1 MGKIAFIF
9 PGQGSQYPGMGKEIA
24 EKYSESM
31 EVFKKADKRLG
42 YSLSGLCFEGPEDK
56 LKITYYTQPALLTTS
71 IAILEAFKNSG
82 IKADFTA
89 GHSLGEYSA
98 LVCAEAIS
106 FEDAVWLVEKRGQ
119 YMAEAVP
126 PGEGTMAAIL
136 GLPEENIDALCA
148 EASKVALVEPANY
161 NCPGQ
166 LVIAGKTEGIKE
178 AIRIAKDFGAK
189 RAMEL
194 AVSGPFHSSLL
205 EPASHKLLKAMDE
218 VTFFDPKTKVVA
230 NVSAEEVSS
239 KEEIKEALFN
249 QVNNSVKW
257 EQSVRYM
264 INQGVDTFIEIGS
277 GKVLTGLVKK
287 ISGDVKVFNVEN
299 IESMEKTISELK

>member
-1 MGKIAFIF
+1 MSKIAFIF

-24 EKYSESM
+24 EKYPEAM
-31 EVFKKADKRLG
+31 DIFKKADQRLG
-42 YSLSGLCFEGPEDK
+42 YPLSELCFEGPEDK

-71 IAILEAFKNSG
+71 IAILKAFTKSG
-82 IKADFTA
+82 IKPEFTA

-119 YMAEAVP
+119 YMADAVP
-126 PGEGTMAAIL
+126 PGEGTMAAVL

-148 EASKVALVEPANY
+148 AASKIGLVEPANY

-166 LVIAGKTEGIKE
+166 LVVAGKTEGIKE
-178 AIRIAKDFGAK
+178 VIRIAKEFGAK
-189 RAMEL
+189 RALEL
-194 AVSGPFHSSLL
+194 SVSGPFHSSLL
-205 EPASHKLLKAMDE
+205 EPASHKLLKSMDE
-218 VTFFDPKTKVVA
+218 VTFYDPKIKVVA
-230 NVSAEEVSS
+230 NVSAKEVGTKEEV
-239 KEEIKEALFN
+239 KNALFT

-264 INQGVDTFIEIGS
+264 INQGVDTFVEIGS

-287 ISGDVKVFNVEN
+287 ISSEVKVFNVEN
-299 IESMEKTISELK
+299 IESMDKTISELK

>member
-24 EKYSESM
+24 ESFPESM
-31 EVFKKADKRLG
+31 EIFKKADKRLG
-42 YSLSGLCFEGPEDK
+42 YSLSDLCFEGPEDK
-56 LKITYYTQPALLTTS
+56 LKITYFTQPALLTTS

-82 IKADFTA
+82 IKADYTA

-136 GLPEENIDALCA
+136 GLPEENIEALCK
-148 EASKVALVEPANY
+148 EASKVGLVEPANY

-166 LVIAGKTEGIKE
+166 LVIAGKTEGIRE

-189 RAMEL
+189 RGMEL

-230 NVSAEEVSS
+230 NVSAEEVGS
-239 KEEIKEALFN
+239 KEEIKDALFN

-287 ISGDVKVFNVEN
+287 ISGEVKVFNVEN

>member
-1 MGKIAFIF
+1 MSKIAFIF

-24 EKYSESM
+24 EKFPEAM
-31 EVFKKADKRLG
+31 EIFKKADKRLG
-42 YSLSGLCFEGPEDK
+42 YSLSELCFEGPEDK

-71 IAILEAFKNSG
+71 IAILEAFKNNG
-82 IKADFTA
+82 IKPDFAA

-119 YMAEAVP
+119 YMADAVP

-136 GLPEENIDALCA
+136 GLPEENIDKLCN
-148 EASKVALVEPANY
+148 EAGKVGLVEPANY

-178 AIRIAKDFGAK
+178 AIRIAKEFGAK
-189 RAMEL
+189 RAIEL

-205 EPASHKLLKAMDE
+205 EPASHKLLDAMKE
-218 VTFFDPKTKVVA
+218 VTFFDPKVRVVA
-230 NVSAEEVSS
+230 NVSAEEVQG
-239 KEEIKEALFN
+239 KEEIKEALFT

-264 INQGVDTFIEIGS
+264 INEGVDTFVEIGS
-277 GKVLTGLVKK
+277 GKVLSGLVKK
-287 ISGDVKVFNVEN
+287 ISKDVRTYN
-299 IESMEKTISELK
+299 IEDLESLEKTISELK

>member
-1 MGKIAFIF
+1 MSKTAFIF

-24 EKYSESM
+24 ENCPEAM
-31 EVFKKADKRLG
+31 DIFKRADKKLG
-42 YSLSGLCFEGPEDK
+42 FSLSELCFDGPEDK

-71 IAILEAFKNSG
+71 IAILEAFKKSG
-82 IKADFTA
+82 IVSDFAA

-98 LVCAEAIS
+98 LVCAEALS
-106 FEDAVWLVEKRGQ
+106 FEDAVWLVEKRGR

-126 PGEGTMAAIL
+126 PGEGTMAAVL
-136 GLPEENIDALCA
+136 GLPDENIEALCA
-148 EASKVALVEPANY
+148 EAGKVGLVEPANY

-166 LVIAGKTEGIKE
+166 LVVAGKTEGIKE
-178 AIRIAKDFGAK
+178 VVRIAKDFGAK

-205 EPASHKLLKAMDE
+205 EPASHKLYKSMEE
-218 VTFFDPKTKVVA
+218 VTFFDPKVKVVA
-230 NVSAEEVSS
+230 NVSAEEVKTGS
-239 KEEIKEALFN
+239 EIKEALFT

-264 INQGVDTFIEIGS
+264 IEQGVDVFIEIGS

-287 ISGDVKVFNVEN
+287 ISADVKVFNVEN

>member
-24 EKYSESM
+24 ESFPESM
-31 EVFKKADKRLG
+31 EIFKKADKRLG
-42 YSLSGLCFEGPEDK
+42 YSLSDLCFEGPEDK
-56 LKITYYTQPALLTTS
+56 LKITYFTQPALLTTS

-82 IKADFTA
+82 IKADYTA

-136 GLPEENIDALCA
+136 GLPEENIEALCK
-148 EASKVALVEPANY
+148 EASKVGLVEPANY

-166 LVIAGKTEGIKE
+166 LVIAGKTEGIRE
-178 AIRIAKDFGAK
+178 AIRIAKNFGAK
-189 RAMEL
+189 RGMEL

-230 NVSAEEVSS
+230 NVSAEEVDS
-239 KEEIKEALFN
+239 KEEIKDALFN

-287 ISGDVKVFNVEN
+287 ISGEVKVFNVEN

>member
-24 EKYSESM
+24 ESFPESM
-31 EVFKKADKRLG
+31 EIFKKADERLG
-42 YSLSGLCFEGPEDK
+42 YSLSDLCFEGPEDK
-56 LKITYYTQPALLTTS
+56 LKITYFTQPALLTTS

-82 IKADFTA
+82 IKADYTA

-136 GLPEENIDALCA
+136 GLPEENIEALCK
-148 EASKVALVEPANY
+148 EASKVGLVEPANY

-166 LVIAGKTEGIKE
+166 LVIAGKTEGIRE

-189 RAMEL
+189 RGMEL

-230 NVSAEEVSS
+230 NVSAEEVGS
-239 KEEIKEALFN
+239 KEEIKDALFN

-287 ISGDVKVFNVEN
+287 ISGEVKVFNVEN

>member
-24 EKYSESM
+24 ESFPESM
-31 EVFKKADKRLG
+31 EIFKKADKRLG
-42 YSLSGLCFEGPEDK
+42 YSLSDLCFEGPEDK
-56 LKITYYTQPALLTTS
+56 LKITYFTQPALLTTS

-82 IKADFTA
+82 IKADYTA

-136 GLPEENIDALCA
+136 GLPEENIEALCK
-148 EASKVALVEPANY
+148 EASKVGLVEPANY

-166 LVIAGKTEGIKE
+166 LVIAGKTEGIRE

-189 RAMEL
+189 RGMEL

-205 EPASHKLLKAMDE
+205 EPASHKLLRAMDE
-218 VTFFDPKTKVVA
+218 VAFFDPKTKVVA
-230 NVSAEEVSS
+230 NVSAEEVDS
-239 KEEIKEALFN
+239 KEEIKDALFN

-287 ISGDVKVFNVEN
+287 ISGEVKVFNVEN

>member
-42 YSLSGLCFEGPEDK
+42 YSLSELCFEGPEDK

>member
-24 EKYSESM
+24 ESFPESM
-31 EVFKKADKRLG
+31 EIFKKADKRLG
-42 YSLSGLCFEGPEDK
+42 YTLSDLCFEGPEDK
-56 LKITYYTQPALLTTS
+56 LKITYFTQPALLTTS

-82 IKADFTA
+82 IKADYTA

-136 GLPEENIDALCA
+136 GLPEENIEALCK
-148 EASKVALVEPANY
+148 EASKVGLVEPANY

-166 LVIAGKTEGIKE
+166 LVIAGKTEGIRE

-189 RAMEL
+189 RGMEL

-230 NVSAEEVSS
+230 NVSAEEVGS
-239 KEEIKEALFN
+239 KEEIKDALFN

-287 ISGDVKVFNVEN
+287 ISGEVKVFNVEN

>member
-24 EKYSESM
+24 ESFPESM
-31 EVFKKADKRLG
+31 EIFKKADKRLG
-42 YSLSGLCFEGPEDK
+42 YSLSDLCFEGPEDK
-56 LKITYYTQPALLTTS
+56 LKITYFTQPALLTTS

-82 IKADFTA
+82 IKADYTA

-136 GLPEENIDALCA
+136 GLPEENIEALCK
-148 EASKVALVEPANY
+148 EASKVGLVEPANY

-166 LVIAGKTEGIKE
+166 LVIAGKTEGIRE

-189 RAMEL
+189 RGMEL

-230 NVSAEEVSS
+230 NVSAEEVDS
-239 KEEIKEALFN
+239 KEEIKDALFN

-287 ISGDVKVFNVEN
+287 ISGEVKVFNVEN

>member
-24 EKYSESM
+24 ESFPESM
-31 EVFKKADKRLG
+31 EIFKKADKRLG
-42 YSLSGLCFEGPEDK
+42 YSLSDLCFEGPEDK
-56 LKITYYTQPALLTTS
+56 LKITYFTQPALLTTS

-82 IKADFTA
+82 IKADYTA

-136 GLPEENIDALCA
+136 GLPEENIEALCK
-148 EASKVALVEPANY
+148 EASKVGLVEPANY

-166 LVIAGKTEGIKE
+166 LVIAGKTEGIRE

-189 RAMEL
+189 RGMEL

-218 VTFFDPKTKVVA
+218 VTFSDPKTKVVA
-230 NVSAEEVSS
+230 NVSAEEVDS
-239 KEEIKEALFN
+239 KEEIKDALFN

-287 ISGDVKVFNVEN
+287 ISGEVKVFNVEN

>member
-24 EKYSESM
+24 ESIPESM
-31 EVFKKADKRLG
+31 EIFKKADKRLG
-42 YSLSGLCFEGPEDK
+42 YSLSDLCFEGPEEK
-56 LKITYYTQPALLTTS
+56 LKITYFTQPALLTTS

-82 IKADFTA
+82 IKADYTA

-136 GLPEENIDALCA
+136 GLPEENIEALCK
-148 EASKVALVEPANY
+148 EASKIGLVEPANY

-178 AIRIAKDFGAK
+178 AIRIAKEFGAK

-230 NVSAEEVSS
+230 NVSAEEVDS
-239 KEEIKEALFN
+239 KEEIKDALFN

-287 ISGDVKVFNVEN
+287 ISGEVKVFNVEN

>member
-1 MGKIAFIF
+1 MDKIAFIF

-42 YSLSGLCFEGPEDK
+42 YSLSKSCFEGPEDK

-71 IAILEAFKNSG
+71 IAILEAFKNRG

-205 EPASHKLLKAMDE
+205 ELASHKLLKVMDE

-299 IESMEKTISELK
+299 IENMEKQYLN